1 VSGLRTVAGG
11 ETVGGC
17 AHEAGWCSARCPIT
31 RRSRPAPGDR
41 LGEGEIDEPLGEAG
55 VLVTAEAS
63 MLHSAA
69 GTDASAVMQRHVTAR
84 LPRGFGDR
92 GPNHA

>member
-1 VSGLRTVAGG
+1 L
-11 ETVGGC
+11 
-17 AHEAGWCSARCPIT
+17 
-31 RRSRPAPGDR
+31 D
-41 LGEGEIDEPLGEAG
+41 EAG

-69 GTDASAVMQRHVTAR
+69 GTNASAVMQRHVTAR